1 MNDHT
6 TEKSYNSKRKR
17 FQSPKHHSIGL
28 SVITENKKNKTRLYH
43 KRDALLFSLVGMPH
57 LGINIPPNI

>member
-1 MNDHT
+1 MNDHA

-17 FQSPKHHSIGL
+17 FQRPKHNSIGL

-43 KRDALLFSLVGMPH
+43 KRDALLFSFVGMPH
-57 LGINIPPNI
+57 LGSIIPPNI